1 MAEIKAKVV
10 LILWT
15 DHIKH
20 YWKVQS
26 RYRSKNIYG
35 QDINIYIY
43 ITKINIPSIYVSKSD
58 QTVPPRVQI
67 LLVEFIY
74 LYHRD

>member
-15 DHIKH
+15 NHIKH

-35 QDINIYIY
+35 HDINLKNKNKY
-43 ITKINIPSIYVSKSD
+43 T
-58 QTVPPRVQI
+58 
-67 LLVEFIY
+67 IY
-74 LYHRD
+74 LCK

>member
-43 ITKINIPSIYVSKSD
+43 NKNKYT
-58 QTVPPRVQI
+58 
-67 LLVEFIY
+67 IY
-74 LYHRD
+74 LCK